1 MKVLVVG
8 GGGREHAL
16 VWKLKQSPRVRQI
29 ACAPGNAGIGGIAW
43 CLHMDADDIEVLA
56 QYAEKTGVDLT
67 VVGPEVPLTKG
78 IVDVFEER
86 GLPIFGPVR
95 AAAEIEGSKVFAKE
109 LMRKYHIPTAD
120 FAVFED
126 PDEATRFVRKRG
138 TPLVIKADG
147 LAAGKGVFVCD
158 TPEEAL
164 EALDR
169 IMVQRVFGDAGKRVI
184 VEDKLEGEEASILVF
199 TDGETVLPMPA
210 SQDHKA
216 IFEGDR
222 GPNTGGMGAYSP
234 APVISPDLERRIMD
248 EVMIPAVKGMTA
260 EGRTYRGVL
269 YAGLMIRDGEIRVL
283 EFNARFGDP
292 EAQPLLMRLESDLLE
307 PLEAVAARRLKDVK
321 LSWSPKAS
329 VCVVMASGGYPGKYR
344 KGQRISGL
352 EHVDGMKDVAVFH
365 AGTEFD
371 ERGRYVTSGGRVLG
385 VTSLGETIHTAVER
399 CYDAVKR
406 ISWEDCYYRRDIAA
420 KALNR
425 A

>member
-126 PDEATRFVRKRG
+126 PDEATRFVRTRG

-147 LAAGKGVFVCD
+147 LAAGKGVFVSD

-216 IFEGDR
+216 VFEGDR

>member
-16 VWKLKQSPRVRQI
+16 VWKLKQSPRVQQI

-95 AAAEIEGSKVFAKE
+95 GAAEIEGSKVFAKE

-126 PDEATRFVRKRG
+126 PDEAIRFVRKRG

-234 APVISPDLERRIMD
+234 APVISPDLERRIMA

-269 YAGLMIRDGEIRVL
+269 YAGLMLRDGEIRVL

-307 PLEAVAARRLKDVK
+307 PLEAVAERRLKDVK

-344 KGQRISGL
+344 KGQRITGL